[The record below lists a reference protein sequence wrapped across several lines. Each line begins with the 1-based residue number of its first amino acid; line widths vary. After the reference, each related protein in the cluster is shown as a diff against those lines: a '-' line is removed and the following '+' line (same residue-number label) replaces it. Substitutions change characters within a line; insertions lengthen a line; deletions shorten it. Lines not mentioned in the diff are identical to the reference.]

1 MEETRTN
8 AFGTVAAVKSAE
20 SYSKMAEGLNRLNTA
35 RGGEKGL
42 KGFAFEEMYAA
53 DARLT
58 GHTCEVINNNGAAD
72 LLLDGEP
79 VQLKMGYKGNTP
91 KWSDGY
97 ETVIVDKGN
106 SELARKARKAGY
118 KVEESGISNVKAQ
131 KMSDAMRMES
141 AITKQST
148 APLTGTLASSHM
160 AGKAA
165 AELTAKVGVPFQA
178 GVNLWE
184 VVNGEKSIEEAVVD
198 TVVDGAVSVGT
209 AYAGGAALTAAS
221 TAASAMGAAVAET
234 AAGSSLMGAAST
246 IAAAAAETAAGGAA
260 LTAASTAGAA
270 VTTVVS
276 TVAAAPVLPIVLVG
290 VGLGFLGGA
299 VLDLF

>member
-1 MEETRTN
+1 MKETREN

-20 SYSKMAEGLNRLNTA
+20 SYSKMAEGLNSLNTA

-53 DARLT
+53 DARMN
-58 GHTCEVINNNGAAD
+58 GHSCEVINNNGAAD
-72 LLLDGEP
+72 LLIDGEP

-91 KWSDGY
+91 KWSEGY

-106 SELARKARKAGY
+106 SELAQKARKAGY
-118 KVEESGISNVKAQ
+118 KVEESGISSAEAQ
-131 KMSDAMRMES
+131 KISDAMRMES

-148 APLTGTLASSHM
+148 APLTGTLVSSHM

-178 GVNLWE
+178 GANLWG

-198 TVVDGAVSVGT
+198 TVIEGAVSVGT
-209 AYAGGAALTAAS
+209 AYVGGAALTATS
-221 TAASAMGAAVAET
+221 TAATALGTAVAET
-234 AAGSSLMGAAST
+234 AVGSSIVGATSA
-246 IAAAAAETAAGGAA
+246 IAAAAAETAVGGAVV
-260 LTAASTAGAA
+260 TAAGTVGAA
-270 VTTVVS
+270 ATTVLT
-276 TVAAAPVLPIVLVG
+276 TVAAAPVLPIVAIG
-290 VGLGFLGGA
+290 VGIGFLGSA
-299 VLDLF
+299 LLDLF